1 MPKTFLAL
9 LFLLTPI
16 TSELL
21 HILFALWGGGEGEE
35 QESFVKRLHLGGLK
49 FDFSHYL
56 YLNEVAHMITETV

>member
-1 MPKTFLAL
+1 MSKNFLVL
-9 LFLLTPI
+9 LFLLIPI

-35 QESFVKRLHLGGLK
+35 LLVKRLHLGGLK

-56 YLNEVAHMITETV
+56 YLNELAHMITETV